1 MVRFIKEKFLINL
14 EKLFESKKSTR
25 LVTLTFE
32 LTLFALL
39 VLTKVNNNATL
50 EEEWSKINIMLVIN
64 KVPILREETSNFF
77 FKSVFFKVKI

>member
-1 MVRFIKEKFLINL
+1 LVKFIKEKFLRNF
-14 EKLFESKKSTR
+14 EKLFESKKSTW

-50 EEEWSKINIMLVIN
+50 EEARSKINIMLVIN
-64 KVPILREETSNFF
+64 KVPILWEETSNFF
-77 FKSVFFKVKI
+77 FKSVIFKVKI

>member
-1 MVRFIKEKFLINL
+1 LVRFIKEKFLINL

-50 EEEWSKINIMLVIN
+50 EEE
-64 KVPILREETSNFF
+64 
-77 FKSVFFKVKI
+77 